1 MITVSDADPFC
12 EMVTITTRTPYDQ
25 HPDNLKNHT
34 ANILMRAWA
43 GLTEHEDQECAASRK
58 GACSPRLSGAGK
70 PVVALI
76 LQKYARKDVSHL
88 DRLQVSQW
96 WAVSLESASS
106 CCPLVQESPS
116 VAEVLQLLPRR
127 REAQMQINDRSGTLV
142 GLWLITTLPLPA
154 VV

>member
-1 MITVSDADPFC
+1 MNGFAPVPPSDADHLMQAGSLEEALTLAQRAVAGATVCLPAHGFLAS
-12 EMVTITTRTPYDQ
+12 VL
-25 HPDNLKNHT
+25 LK
-34 ANILMRAWA
+34 LGRA
-43 GLTEHEDQECAASRK
+43 EDAEQVIAEA
-58 GACSPRLSGAGK
+58 
-70 PVVALI
+70 
-76 LQKYARKDVSHL
+76 
-88 DRLQVSQW
+88 VSQW
-96 WAVSLESASS
+96 WTVSLESASS